1 MNAPLQTTPYPAFVG
16 PVAETLGRWLPENAF
31 SRIFVLCDGQTHRH
45 CLPFIQPLLPSDT
58 AFFTLKSPYGHSLE
72 HLKSMAVAE
81 QVWEAMLSASLDR
94 QALMINLGGGVV
106 GDLGG
111 FCAALY
117 KRGIR
122 YVQVPTTLLAM
133 TDAALGGKLGV
144 DFQGLK
150 NMIGVFA
157 APAAVFA
164 DPFWLNT
171 LPPRELLSGFA
182 EVIKHALIG
191 DPGLWAQ
198 LTHGPHPLRM
208 QPADWPTLLAAS
220 MQVKLRIVQE
230 DPLEKGLRK
239 LLNFGHTAGHALE
252 SWFLQTPE
260 PITHGEAVVMGML
273 IESHVAQHGLF
284 KALRAYTDQ
293 LYPRRHI
300 PAWAYH
306 ELWALMQ
313 HDKKNE
319 AQAVVLA
326 LPGTTPFSL
335 ELMMPRQESVFEAF
349 SAYNHPINK

>member
-1 MNAPLQTTPYPAFVG
+1 MNAPLQTTPYPVFVG

-31 SRIFVLCDGQTHRH
+31 SRIFVLCDAQTHWH

-58 AFFTLKSPYGHSLE
+58 AFFTLESPYGHSLE

-81 QVWEAMLSASLDR
+81 QVWAAMLSASLDR
-94 QALMINLGGGVV
+94 QALMLNLGGGVV

-117 KRGIR
+117 KRGIP
-122 YVQVPTTLLAM
+122 YAHVPTTLLAM

-144 DFQGLK
+144 DFKGLK

-157 APAAVFA
+157 EPAAVFA
-164 DPFWLNT
+164 DQILLNT

-182 EVIKHALIG
+182 EVIKHAIIGSPALWTQLIN
-191 DPGLWAQ
+191 
-198 LTHGPHPLRM
+198 GPHPLHM
-208 QPADWPTLLAAS
+208 EHSEWPTLLAIS

-252 SWFLQTPE
+252 SWFLQTPD

-273 IESHVAQHGLF
+273 IESHAA
-284 KALRAYTDQ
+284 KKEYSEALWAYTDR

-300 PAWAYH
+300 PEWAYR

-319 AQAVVLA
+319 AGAVVLA
-326 LPGTTPFSL
+326 LPGDAPFSL
-335 ELMMPRQESVFEAF
+335 ELVRPPQESIFAAL
-349 SAYNHPINK
+349 SAYNERVSS